1 MRMTRRHERYV
12 AQREEQIES
21 APGGDGDTCPM
32 IVIVELPAKE
42 KLGVQL
48 VPSKNGVID
57 HVKGVKALMLSSL
70 FGRVRAVKGR
80 IDSGADVNLNDKRGK
95 TAEMVAAGKAQ
106 TNIVSVLLDNGA
118 DIYAKSYDGKT
129 ALMLASCLGH
139 TATEARLLKSGAA
152 DTVDSQGWTPLI
164 GAAKGGHVRVMRLL
178 LEKDSHDI
186 NIVENSALLY
196 ASFVDAAWLL
206 LKYKVSEDKQ
216 NRFDKAK
223 RTPLIRVAFNG
234 EEECVRLLLENVYLF
249 DPQGAE
255 QQILQDKTIEDDK
268 KSFWHEARIWKR
280 RSTQTPFHSS
290 APIFVGRTIS
300 LLARK
305 LLNEACFFFTSANII
320 HSDLKCNQILVG
332 ENGEAMLTD

>member
-1 MRMTRRHERYV
+1 MTRRHERYV

-57 HVKGVKALMLSSL
+57 HVKGVNALMLSSL

-80 IDSGADVNLNDKRGK
+80 IDSGADVNLNDK

-139 TATEARLLKSGAA
+139 TATEAKLLKSGAA

-290 APIFVGRTIS
+290 APIFR
-300 LLARK
+300 
-305 LLNEACFFFTSANII
+305 NII

>member
-1 MRMTRRHERYV
+1 
-12 AQREEQIES
+12 
-21 APGGDGDTCPM
+21 
-32 IVIVELPAKE
+32 
-42 KLGVQL
+42 
-48 VPSKNGVID
+48 
-57 HVKGVKALMLSSL
+57 MLSSL

-139 TATEARLLKSGAA
+139 TATEAKLLKSGAA

-216 NRFDKAK
+216 NRFGW
-223 RTPLIRVAFNG
+223 TPLTAAAQLAN
-234 EEECVRLLLENVYLF
+234 
-249 DPQGAE
+249 
-255 QQILQDKTIEDDK
+255 
-268 KSFWHEARIWKR
+268 
-280 RSTQTPFHSS
+280 
-290 APIFVGRTIS
+290 GRTS
-300 LLARK
+300 R
-305 LLNEACFFFTSANII
+305 
-320 HSDLKCNQILVG
+320 
-332 ENGEAMLTD
+332 

>member
-1 MRMTRRHERYV
+1 
-12 AQREEQIES
+12 
-21 APGGDGDTCPM
+21 
-32 IVIVELPAKE
+32 
-42 KLGVQL
+42 
-48 VPSKNGVID
+48 
-57 HVKGVKALMLSSL
+57 MLSSL

-80 IDSGADVNLNDKRGK
+80 IDSGADVNLNDK

-139 TATEARLLKSGAA
+139 TATEAKLLKSGAA

-216 NRFDKAK
+216 NRFGW
-223 RTPLIRVAFNG
+223 TPLTAAAQLAN
-234 EEECVRLLLENVYLF
+234 
-249 DPQGAE
+249 
-255 QQILQDKTIEDDK
+255 
-268 KSFWHEARIWKR
+268 
-280 RSTQTPFHSS
+280 
-290 APIFVGRTIS
+290 GRTS
-300 LLARK
+300 R
-305 LLNEACFFFTSANII
+305 
-320 HSDLKCNQILVG
+320 
-332 ENGEAMLTD
+332 